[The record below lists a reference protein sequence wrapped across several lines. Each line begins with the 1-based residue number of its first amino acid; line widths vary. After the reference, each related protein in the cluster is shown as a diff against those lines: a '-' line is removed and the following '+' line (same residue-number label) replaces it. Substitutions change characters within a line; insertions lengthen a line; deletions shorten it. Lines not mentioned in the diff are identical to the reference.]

1 MAKTAVDTLEATR
14 QKLINKLLDHKRRI
28 EEQLKGLGYDEKK
41 ATS

>member
-14 QKLINKLLDHKRRI
+14 QKLIKKLLDQRRKV

-41 ATS
+41 TA

>member
-14 QKLINKLLDHKRRI
+14 QKLIKTLLEKKRQI

-41 ATS
+41 TA